1 MKITGHWSDTNQ
13 LKRDKEKAYKF
24 LTNNGIKPCFDSYDN
39 KLLRLLF
46 TPIFFALI
54 DDIFTSDLSLVYLYR
69 QSEQSDEFA
78 EVDGLCNISVEYG
91 TTSIGISAEAL
102 EYDLDYAV
110 MVLIHE
116 ITHLLCKGTSPDFF
130 MRMDKLLHKYNR
142 FTTSK
147 ICNDYME
154 KGVRQFNLDSR
165 SGFIGVP
172 QKNREIFRR
181 T

>member
-1 MKITGHWSDTNQ
+1 MNSTNHWYDIER
-13 LKRDKEKAYKF
+13 LKRDKEKAYRF
-24 LTNNGIKPCFDSYDN
+24 LTDNAIRLCFDSAKL
-39 KLLRLLF
+39 KLLKLLF
-46 TPIFFALI
+46 ASIFFALREEV
-54 DDIFTSDLSLVYLYR
+54 FTTNLSLVYLYR
-69 QSEQSDEFA
+69 QSEQSGEFA

-130 MRMDKLLHKYNR
+130 MRMDKLLNKYNR
-142 FTTSK
+142 FTNSR
-147 ICNDYME
+147 ICNDYSE

-165 SGFIGVP
+165 SGIIRVP
-172 QKNREIFRR
+172 QSNRKNFRMM
-181 T
+181 

>member
-1 MKITGHWSDTNQ
+1 MRSTGHWNDMEQ
-13 LKRDKEKAYKF
+13 LKRDKTKAYRYLKD
-24 LTNNGIKPCFDSYDN
+24 TGIQLCFDSYEN

-46 TPIFFALI
+46 TPIFFALM
-54 DDIFTSDLSLVYLYR
+54 DDIFTSNLSLVYLYR

-142 FTTSK
+142 FTNSR
-147 ICNDYME
+147 ICNDYSE
-154 KGVRQFNLDSR
+154 KGVRLFNLDHR
-165 SGFIGVP
+165 SGIIRVP
-172 QKNREIFRR
+172 QCNRKNFRMM
-181 T
+181 

>member
-1 MKITGHWSDTNQ
+1 MRSTEHWKNMEQ
-13 LKRDKEKAYKF
+13 LKCDKAKAYRF
-24 LTNNGIKPCFDSYDN
+24 LEDNGIKLCFDSYEN

-46 TPIFFALI
+46 TPIFFALM

-69 QSEQSDEFA
+69 QGEQLDKFA

-102 EYDLDYAV
+102 EYDLDYAI

-130 MRMDKLLHKYNR
+130 MCMDKLLYKYNR
-142 FTTSK
+142 FTNSR
-147 ICNDYME
+147 ICNDYSE
-154 KGVRQFNLDSR
+154 KEVRRFAADSR
-165 SGFIGVP
+165 SGFIRVP
-172 QKNREIFRR
+172 QSNRKNFRIR
-181 T
+181 